1 MRRYYLIGIILLIVL
16 TGAFWAFNLAG
27 APHSEKVE
35 IKVIPGSEDA
45 GRAKPEANIASVPP
59 IKAEVSTVS
68 SQSVPPQKMV
78 EDQVAVKPES
88 TPIKARIAIVI
99 DDWGYNG
106 SVLPLLYKIKSP
118 VTIAVIPHHKFSK
131 SIAREARQRGYQ
143 VILHLPLESESH
155 LAAEKDTLNC
165 SMGEK
170 ELRQKLSALL
180 ESVPGI
186 VGVNNHQG
194 SKATKDVKTM
204 SIIMSELNKKGLFFL
219 DSRTTRKSICAK
231 IAPSIGIKFAQSDGF
246 IDLPPSRLREKEYQK
261 YVCKN
266 LDRISAVAAK
276 RGYAIMIGHDL
287 KVTLDLLSIEIPKLE
302 KKGFKFVFLSDLVE
316 STKIHA
322 EESRRS

>member
-1 MRRYYLIGIILLIVL
+1 MRRYYPLAVFFLLALAVS
-16 TGAFWAFNLAG
+16 FWALRSAG
-27 APHSEKVE
+27 ASRSEKV
-35 IKVIPGSEDA
+35 KMSALPAVEDA
-45 GRAKPEANIASVPP
+45 GRAKPEANMTSPT
-59 IKAEVSTVS
+59 KAEISTALP
-68 SQSVPPQKMV
+68 QSISPQKNT
-78 EDQVAVKPES
+78 EGQVAASPES
-88 TPIKARIAIVI
+88 TPVKARIAIVI
-99 DDWGYNG
+99 DDWGYDG
-106 SVLPLLYKIKSP
+106 SVLPLLFEIKSP
-118 VTIAVIPHHKFSK
+118 ITIAVLPYQRFSK
-131 SIAREARQRGYQ
+131 SIAQEAKRGGYQ
-143 VILHLPLESESH
+143 VLLHLPLESESH

-170 ELRQKLSALL
+170 ELRQKLNALL

-204 SIIMSELNKKGLFFL
+204 SIVMSELNKNGLFFL

-246 IDLPPSRLREKEYQK
+246 IDLPPSRLLEKEYQK

-266 LDRISAVAAK
+266 LDRISVVAVK

-302 KKGFKFVFLSDLVE
+302 EKGFKFVFLSDLVK
-316 STKIHA
+316 STETTKDEKSMA
-322 EESRRS
+322 

>member
-1 MRRYYLIGIILLIVL
+1 VRRYYLIGIILLIVL
-16 TGAFWAFNLAG
+16 IGAFWAFNSAG
-27 APHSEKVE
+27 APRSEKVE
-35 IKVIPGSEDA
+35 MKVIPSSEDA
-45 GRAKPEANIASVPP
+45 VRTNLESNISSAPP
-59 IKAEVSTVS
+59 IKAEVSTVP
-68 SQSVPPQKMV
+68 SQSAPPQESV
-78 EDQVAVKPES
+78 EGQASVNPES
-88 TPIKARIAIVI
+88 TPVKAQIAIVI

-118 VTIAVIPHHKFSK
+118 VTIAVIPHHRFSK
-131 SIAREARQRGYQ
+131 SIAREATQRGYQ

-170 ELRQKLSALL
+170 ELRQKLNALL
-180 ESVPGI
+180 ESVPDI

-204 SIIMSELNKKGLFFL
+204 SIVMSELNKNGLFFL

-246 IDLPPSRLREKEYQK
+246 IDLPPSHLREKEYQK
-261 YVCKN
+261 YVFKN
-266 LDRISAVAAK
+266 LDRISAVAEK

-302 KKGFKFVFLSDLVE
+302 KKGFKFVFLSDLVQSAE
-316 STKIHA
+316 TTKDERA
-322 EESRRS
+322 K